1 MKHFFTILLCVSVLF
16 SGCSKAKYLQKHS
29 TKAHI
34 EFQTGSHN
42 FGQVIFGQPAQFDF
56 EFKNTGSD
64 TLTINEVQSTCGCTI
79 PRWSQDPV
87 APGEKG
93 VISVSYDSQRS
104 GDFEK
109 GITVFSNA
117 DNSAIL
123 LVISGTVTPNPHK
136 AILGAKTNTNNTIQI
151 QENTELQVD
160 ESAEKIQE

>member
-1 MKHFFTILLCVSVLF
+1 MKHFLRLCLCLCILL
-16 SGCSKAKYLQKHS
+16 SGCSKTKYLQKHA

-42 FGQVIFGQPAQFDF
+42 FGQVIFGQPAKFDF
-56 EFKNTGSD
+56 EFTNTGSD
-64 TLTINEVQSTCGCTI
+64 TLVINEVQSTCGCTI
-79 PRWSQDPV
+79 PQWPEDPI

-117 DNSAIL
+117 DNSALL

-136 AILGAKTNTNNTIQI
+136 AILGAKPNINNTIQI
-151 QENTELQVD
+151 EKSTELKAD
-160 ESAEKIQE
+160 ESAIKFEK